1 MILLG
6 RTCIMPFVGLGWW
19 WVLNRLK
26 LIPNIEGHTPVM
38 QLVILIE
45 SAVPTAQN
53 VVMLLLVHG
62 RMEKGEALAQIVLV
76 QMAVSIIT
84 FTLACSFFQ
93 WLVIPM

>member
-1 MILLG
+1 M
-6 RTCIMPFVGLGWW
+6 V
-19 WVLNRLK
+19 RL
-26 LIPNIEGHTPVM
+26 
-38 QLVILIE
+38 QR
-45 SAVPTAQN
+45 
-53 VVMLLLVHG
+53 LLLVHG